1 MKTIPN
7 FSRQAL
13 QDLNNS
19 YRHLSPEQRL
29 SKCFNSFP
37 DAGILLTSSFG
48 SSAAVLLKLVSEI
61 HPGQE
66 IFFIDTGFHFPETIS
81 YKNYLIHLFD
91 LKVTELSPEAETI
104 EFIKENRL
112 WEKDPQHY
120 SYLTK
125 VKPLESVKRSKSVWI
140 SGLMAWQTEHRANLD
155 IFEIRDSI
163 LKFHPLLDISEE
175 DADSY
180 FKEFHLPYHPLVFKG
195 YDSIGCI
202 HTTSPGK
209 GRSGRWAGSSQTECG
224 LHL

>member
-1 MKTIPN
+1 MNVPMLPKDWKPYKSFKNPRTPGKAFVFSMKTIPY

-104 EFIKENRL
+104 EFIKE
-112 WEKDPQHY
+112 
-120 SYLTK
+120 
-125 VKPLESVKRSKSVWI
+125 
-140 SGLMAWQTEHRANLD
+140 
-155 IFEIRDSI
+155 
-163 LKFHPLLDISEE
+163 
-175 DADSY
+175 
-180 FKEFHLPYHPLVFKG
+180 
-195 YDSIGCI
+195 
-202 HTTSPGK
+202 
-209 GRSGRWAGSSQTECG
+209 
-224 LHL
+224 